1 LSLTAKSRTDNRPVK
16 KPGVNRDTEKD
27 RAAGSRYVYL
37 KKPVAVVIKNEIYE
51 GRSLLK
57 VRLKAYVQDLR
68 FEFAFASDMT
78 ERVMQYLLAHG
89 MVTGESLAGI
99 KSASH

>member
-1 LSLTAKSRTDNRPVK
+1 MSLTAKSRTNNRPEK
-16 KPGVNRDTEKD
+16 TGVNYDPEKD
-27 RAAGSRYVYL
+27 CAAVSRYVYL
-37 KKPVAVVIKNEIYE
+37 KKPVDVVIKNEIYE